1 MYTVEEM
8 VELKKKYGLSY
19 EFISE
24 RSGVSLSTVQKV
36 LGGIN
41 KNPRRNTL
49 ESLSAFFEQYG
60 KPRFVYSTRDDKPDI
75 DQLREE
81 APYYTKGSSAI
92 KNDFGSGSADIYTQS
107 GYTYEDYYRL
117 ELPEGKRV
125 EVIDGVIYDMS
136 APSVLHQLI
145 MMEVSL
151 AFANYIKKN
160 KGKCTAVVSPVDVR
174 LEYDK
179 GDMTVVQ
186 PDLIVVCDRE
196 KFSDIRAVKGAPD
209 FVLEVLSPST
219 RKRDLN
225 IKKKKYQ
232 ENGVR
237 EYWIADPES
246 RVVIKTVFEGEERST
261 MYTFEDDIPVYIYD
275 GKLVVT
281 LRDLEF

>member
-1 MYTVEEM
+1 MSEILKVTGLVKRYK
-8 VELKKKYGLSY
+8 ELIALDN
-19 EFISE
+19 
-24 RSGVSLSTVQKV
+24 VSLSVREGEIFGL
-36 LGGIN
+36 LGPN
-41 KNPRRNTL
+41 
-49 ESLSAFFEQYG
+49 
-60 KPRFVYSTRDDKPDI
+60 
-75 DQLREE
+75 
-81 APYYTKGSSAI
+81 
-92 KNDFGSGSADIYTQS
+92 GSGKSTTINCI
-107 GYTYEDYYRL
+107 L
-117 ELPEGKRV
+117 
-125 EVIDGVIYDMS
+125 
-136 APSVLHQLI
+136 
-145 MMEVSL
+145 SL
-151 AFANYIKKN
+151 
-160 KGKCTAVVSPVDVR
+160 

-186 PDLIVVCDRE
+186 PDFIVVCDRE

>member
-49 ESLSAFFEQYG
+49 ESLSAFFEQ
-60 KPRFVYSTRDDKPDI
+60 
-75 DQLREE
+75 
-81 APYYTKGSSAI
+81 
-92 KNDFGSGSADIYTQS
+92 FGSGSADIYTQS

-160 KGKCTAVVSPVDVR
+160 KGKCIAVVSPVDVR